1 MEAYNTP
8 VAVPPTD
15 VSVSAGNFLLKGTL
29 DKLTVSGGYVY
40 NNGAFRYT
48 SDNIAVNAFEAH
60 LTANGEQP
68 EEITLLIVD
77 ATGIHEVQGS
87 QLAEQSNNAIYNL
100 SGQRLN
106 KILKGVNIINGKKY
120 IIK

>member
-1 MEAYNTP
+1 M
-8 VAVPPTD
+8 
-15 VSVSAGNFLLKGTL
+15 
-29 DKLTVSGGYVY
+29 
-40 NNGAFRYT
+40 
-48 SDNIAVNAFEAH
+48 NAFEAH

-68 EEITLLIVD
+68 EEISLLIVD